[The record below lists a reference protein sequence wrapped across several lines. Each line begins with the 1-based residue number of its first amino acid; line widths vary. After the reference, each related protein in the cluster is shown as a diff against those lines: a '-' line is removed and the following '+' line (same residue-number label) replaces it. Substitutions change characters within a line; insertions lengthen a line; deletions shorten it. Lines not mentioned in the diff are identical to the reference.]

1 MEGGMDQ
8 DQLVREL
15 ERLKFRECLL
25 WFFSAVT
32 LVGLGSGLAFE
43 AHIIHRL
50 AHPETLSLRRLDIVD
65 EHGTPRVILAAP
77 APPPMRFGKAG
88 RRDGP
93 VSGVLIVDAS
103 GTERGGYVT
112 SDGEDAN
119 ALLTLDAQGQ
129 QTVLFLAERSGPT
142 LFRLWNKDKGSLVM
156 GVSNANPFLNVRQP
170 DKVFL
175 SAPKDN
181 PEAHDSRFLFR

>member
-1 MEGGMDQ
+1 MDQ

-15 ERLKFRECLL
+15 GRLKFRERLL
-25 WFFSAVT
+25 WIFLAVT
-32 LVGLGSGLAFE
+32 LVGFGSALAFE
-43 AHIIHRL
+43 MHSIRRL
-50 AHPETLSLRRLDIVD
+50 AHPETLTLRRLDIVD
-65 EHGTPRVILAAP
+65 GRGTPRVILAAP
-77 APPPMRFGKAG
+77 APPPMHFGKVG

-129 QTVLFLAERSGPT
+129 QTFLLLAEPGGPT
-142 LFRLWNKDKGSLVM
+142 LLRLWNKDKGSLVM
-156 GVSNANPFLNVRQP
+156 GVSGENPFLNVRRA
-170 DKVFL
+170 DEVFL
-175 SAPKDN
+175 SAPEGN
-181 PEAHDSRFLFR
+181 PEARDSRFLFR